1 MALLDST
8 NNQFQ
13 IVDKTVLTKTAN
25 SVYIDANQQV
35 FSDIVSINARLSYIP
50 TGSMPPA
57 PMAGDVFYDNF
68 NVTGSTLPG
77 TGSLADKVVDFIF
90 NAWDLKILK

>member
-1 MALLDST
+1 MELLGST

-13 IVDKTVLTKTAN
+13 IADKSVLTKTAN
-25 SVYIDANQQV
+25 SVYIDATQQV

-77 TGSLADKVVDFIF
+77 SGSLADKVVVYVC
-90 NAWDLKILK
+90 NAWNLQLSK

>member
-1 MALLDST
+1 MALLGST

-13 IVDKTVLTKTAN
+13 IVDKPVLTKTAN
-25 SVYIDANQQV
+25 SVYIDATQQV
-35 FSDIVSINARLSYIP
+35 FLDIVSINARLSYIP
-50 TGSMPPA
+50 TGSMPA

-77 TGSLADKVVDFIF
+77 TGSLADKVVTYVF
-90 NAWDLKILK
+90 NAWDLQISK

>member
-1 MALLDST
+1 MALLGST

-13 IVDKTVLTKTAN
+13 IVDKPVLTKTAN
-25 SVYIDANQQV
+25 SVYIDATQQV
-35 FSDIVSINARLSYIP
+35 FSDIVSINARLSYIL

-57 PMAGDVFYDNF
+57 PMVGDVFYDYF

-77 TGSLADKVVDFIF
+77 TGSLADKVVTYVF
-90 NAWDLKILK
+90 NAWDLQISQ